1 MDSSFCTP
9 TSELEA
15 INTMLSVIGESPI
28 NSLEGDLPA
37 DVTVARHTLG
47 EICREVQST
56 GWYFNTEYRY
66 PLTVDANSNILIP
79 SNAVHVDPDKHINA
93 GIDAVVRGNK
103 LYNLTDHTFIFG
115 GTIYATII
123 FLLDFTEIPQ
133 AARHYITIRAARKFH
148 DRVVGSGTLHDFSER
163 DELDA
168 LIRLKHEDSL
178 QADRSIFGKNIFS
191 GWNVAKTIWRN
202 R

>member
-15 INTMLSVIGESPI
+15 INTMLYVIGESPI

-79 SNAVHVDPDKHINA
+79 SNAVHVDPDRNINT

-103 LYNLTDHTFIFG
+103 LYNLTDHSFIFN

-168 LIRLKHEDSL
+168 LIRMKHEDSL